1 MENETPPQTNRSPH
15 STSSTREG
23 HSWSARVPTAVSSP
37 GPARGAGRQAG
48 GPAVADASLDAHP
61 EISIARPGGRGNRP
75 IQRDGKQAARRPRS
89 PTRGV
94 GPRPGSPG
102 SSVPGPL
109 LSRPGAALPSVAKG
123 WERAGITCKR
133 SSRSCQG
140 RSSGQPHHDPPPAA
154 GRP

>member
-23 HSWSARVPTAVSSP
+23 HSWSARVPSAVSSP
-37 GPARGAGRQAG
+37 GPAKGAGRQAG
-48 GPAVADASLDAHP
+48 VLQSPTRPEMLTPRSASLGPGEGAIGP
-61 EISIARPGGRGNRP
+61 PRGREARS
-75 IQRDGKQAARRPRS
+75 PRS

-109 LSRPGAALPSVAKG
+109 LSRSGAALPSVAKG